1 MPRPFHL
8 VLLSLGLAF
17 AGAAWAQQGTP
28 PTAPTAPTT
37 KHLHAID
44 PQQQIE
50 RLTKQLQLTPDQQAK
65 ILPIL
70 QQRDQQLEALRSDSS
85 LKPPDRRAKAMSI
98 VQSSNQQID
107 ALLTEPQLTKA
118 QAMREKA
125 MERREEKRGQQAP
138 PSSSSSSGGHP

>member
-1 MPRPFHL
+1 MQRPLHL
-8 VLLSLGLAF
+8 VLLSLGLAV

-28 PTAPTAPTT
+28 PTAPTA

-50 RLTKQLQLTPDQQAK
+50 RLTKHLQLTPDQQAK

-70 QQRDQQLEALRSDSS
+70 QQRDQQLQALRSDSG
-85 LKPPDRRAKAMSI
+85 LKPADRRAKAMSI
-98 VQSSNQQID
+98 VQSSDQQVD
-107 ALLTEPQLTKA
+107 ALLTEPQRTKA

-125 MERREEKRGQQAP
+125 MERMEERRGQHMPA
-138 PSSSSSSGGHP
+138 SSSSSGGHP

>member
-28 PTAPTAPTT
+28 PTAPTT

-85 LKPPDRRAKAMSI
+85 LKPADRRAKAMSI

-107 ALLTEPQLTKA
+107 ALLTEPQRTKA

-138 PSSSSSSGGHP
+138 ASSSSSGAHP

>member
-28 PTAPTAPTT
+28 PTAPTT

-85 LKPPDRRAKAMSI
+85 LKPADRRAKAMSI

-138 PSSSSSSGGHP
+138 PSSSSSGAHP

>member
-8 VLLSLGLAF
+8 VLLSLGLAV

-28 PTAPTAPTT
+28 PTAPTT

-85 LKPPDRRAKAMSI
+85 LKPADRRAKAMSI

-107 ALLTEPQLTKA
+107 ALLTEPQRTKA